1 MEFWIA
7 TGSRIIE
14 AAALIMAADSAQPA
28 QIPYPAESAP
38 VSLQAVGNASGT
50 FVDLGMAG
58 GEKAVTRSADGLF
71 YLSAVVNGVVV
82 RFLVDT
88 GATIIVL
95 TAADAAR
102 VGVLPGPDAFRY
114 HAATAGG
121 ATAMARV
128 RLASVAVGPAER
140 RGVDAAITEAS
151 LSVSLL
157 GQNWLSQMGS
167 LTITGNSMV
176 LRDVAVMAQSGTS
189 AQAAQAPMQLTRKGN
204 AEFDFR
210 GRLPRGAATKKRL
223 RIAPEPQYFLR
234 A

>member
-58 GEKAVTRSADGLF
+58 GEKVVTRSADGLF

-102 VGVLPGPDAFRY
+102 REARMREKLRERVVTEYRTEYERKANKELDEVGARRFGAPD
-114 HAATAGG
+114 
-121 ATAMARV
+121 V
-128 RLASVAVGPAER
+128 R
-140 RGVDAAITEAS
+140 
-151 LSVSLL
+151 
-157 GQNWLSQMGS
+157 
-167 LTITGNSMV
+167 
-176 LRDVAVMAQSGTS
+176 RDS
-189 AQAAQAPMQLTRKGN
+189 
-204 AEFDFR
+204 
-210 GRLPRGAATKKRL
+210 
-223 RIAPEPQYFLR
+223 
-234 A
+234 